1 MDKKRFLT
9 SNKKKGFTLI
19 ELLVVVAIIGILAS
33 IGVIYYDGYT
43 KSTKTMV
50 CSTQHDNVKKYINLS
65 LTKCELN
72 QKLIMKYSYSMA
84 TGQLTYTGD
93 LCPLVTQNKVSTFA
107 NHIWAHFNAPPDCN
121 CYGLKHSNGSCQQA
135 VASGGTIGNGKLGET
150 QIFSIGD
157 EMIIDTKVSD
167 NKVLNDKFKLK

>member
-1 MDKKRFLT
+1 MDKKKDF
-9 SNKKKGFTLI
+9 KKKGFTLI

-33 IGVIYYDGYT
+33 IGIVYYDGYT
-43 KSTKTMV
+43 KSTRTMV
-50 CSTQHDNVKKYINLS
+50 CSTQHDNVKEFINLS
-65 LTKCELN
+65 LMECQLN
-72 QKLIMKYSYSMA
+72 NKLIMKYTYSMA

-93 LCPLVTQNKVSTFA
+93 LCPLVSQNNVSKFA

-121 CYGLKHSNGSCQQA
+121 CYGLKHSDGSCQQA

-150 QIFSIGD
+150 QIFSKGD
-157 EMIIDTKVSD
+157 EIIIDTKVSN